1 MAAPK
6 GTPLV
11 QQTRVCLNGGYDASV
26 GIRRDIFGFLRVYFG
41 FWVSQNK
48 APYWMKF
55 ERGYSMVC
63 TGFPCLW
70 KLLVDTKVS
79 QDHGP
84 FARLLEV
91 ELRNVP
97 NFTQP

>member
-1 MAAPK
+1 MA
-6 GTPLV
+6 LS
-11 QQTRVCLNGGYDASV
+11 GYAETF
-26 GIRRDIFGFLRVYFG
+26 FGFLRVYFG
-41 FWVSQNK
+41 FWVSQNQ

-63 TGFPCLW
+63 TGFPSLW

-79 QDHGP
+79 QDDGP

-97 NFTQP
+97 DFTHP

>member
-11 QQTRVCLNGGYDASV
+11 QQTRVCLNGGYDGSV
-26 GIRRDIFGFLRVYFG
+26 GIRRGHFLDFCGYISGSGFPKN
-41 FWVSQNK
+41 Q

-63 TGFPCLW
+63 TGFPSLW
-70 KLLVDTKVS
+70 KLLVDTKGFS
-79 QDHGP
+79 
-84 FARLLEV
+84 R
-91 ELRNVP
+91 
-97 NFTQP
+97 